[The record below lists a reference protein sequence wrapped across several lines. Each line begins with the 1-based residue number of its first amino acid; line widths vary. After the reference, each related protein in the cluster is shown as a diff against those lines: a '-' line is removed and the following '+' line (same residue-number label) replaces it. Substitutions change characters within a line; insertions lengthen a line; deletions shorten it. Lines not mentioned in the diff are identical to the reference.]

1 MGVVFWRFRGDVIFG
16 FCISVQEKYI
26 IIGIGV
32 QLFPAHQLDYPKNG
46 DFIVDEKY
54 TFEVGGR
61 GKTNKQ
67 IKDVS
72 NAYIVSDDIEIGGGG
87 I

>member
-1 MGVVFWRFRGDVIFG
+1 MELVLSPKEGTTRETFFAF
-16 FCISVQEKYI
+16 
-26 IIGIGV
+26 
-32 QLFPAHQLDYPKNG
+32 QLSYSHQLDYPKNG

-61 GKTNKQ
+61 GKTNIH

-72 NAYIVSDDIEIGGGG
+72 NAYIVSDDIEIGARNKIPPWLFGFLY
-87 I
+87 